1 MWALVPVRE
10 PRGPA
15 GPRGPLVPVQLDLLV
30 PVGGMNRDQWAL
42 LLAHHHWSRLV
53 AWTGTKGS
61 PLVPAHATNWDQ
73 WGAYIY
79 PSIVRRAPQC
89 SVFLWPRGRGLGG
102 ALAHLLCTQGVQ
114 WNAWATLLKLSP
126 LRARP
131 PSSIFHNIC
140 LGLAVRH
147 APSPSSPPS
156 ITRAELITGTTVVS
170 LLFYLIS
177 ERKNILTCMFTKIL
191 VLFSYFYYCILY
203 SAMVLES
210 APVGPRPVYDSDV
223 VYILSL

>member
-15 GPRGPLVPVQLDLLV
+15 GPRGPLVPVRLDLLV
-30 PVGGMNRDQWAL
+30 PVGGTNRDQWAS

-61 PLVPAHATNWDQ
+61 PLVPAHVTNRDQ

-79 PSIVRRAPQC
+79 PLAQEQSTLLC
-89 SVFLWPRGRGLGG
+89 FFWPRGRGLGG
-102 ALAHLLCTQGVQ
+102 ALAHLLCTQGVR
-114 WNAWATLLKLSP
+114 WNARATLLKLSP
-126 LRARP
+126 LQARP
-131 PSSIFHNIC
+131 PSSIFLNIC

-156 ITRAELITGTTVVS
+156 ITRAELIAGTTVVS
-170 LLFYLIS
+170 LLFLSSFWKEKYSYL
-177 ERKNILTCMFTKIL
+177 
-191 VLFSYFYYCILY
+191 Y
-203 SAMVLES
+203 
-210 APVGPRPVYDSDV
+210 
-223 VYILSL
+223 VYIDTCIIFLLLLLHLI